1 MKGSCSRV
9 PGLLAI
15 PSLVAALFLLISLAW
30 SGRDNREWSD
40 ANESQ
45 HDVDEGPPDDWF
57 VSQRVARNG
66 IPFGAMEKAGAQA
79 AALALVTQQ
88 SAPQLV
94 TMPWQFV
101 GPTNI
106 GGRILDIAVDPVTPN
121 TIYVAAATGGV
132 WKSTDQGAHFTSTW
146 PLSNPQAIGALVIAS
161 NGTLFAGTG
170 EANPGGGSIT
180 YGGSG
185 IYRSTDSG
193 ATWQLTGLTNSGAIG
208 RIAVDPTDPQ
218 HIFVAAAGDLFN
230 PGAERGVYESTDG
243 GSTWPLALAGD
254 NATTG
259 AVDLAIDPVNPN
271 RVFAAMWDHL
281 RQPNLRT
288 YGGVGSGLF
297 RSTDGGSS
305 WQRLTNGLP
314 AAAANIGRIGVALAA
329 SNPQRV
335 YAIVIQ
341 TNGQFQGFYRSDD
354 GGDSWTNL
362 TPNSTISGAQATYGW
377 WFGKVWVDPLN
388 QAHVFVAGV
397 TLCESQDSGVSFVS
411 QANPH
416 ADHHAMAWDLTVP
429 GRVYLGNDGGTYRSD
444 VNGSNN
450 QWTKAISEPYTQFY
464 SVDVSEQDASR
475 VVGGAQDNGVLRSY
489 GATAWNMYVGG
500 DGLEALIDPNDQNLV
515 YGCSQYGQCVRS
527 TNGGTPGTNF
537 TGLTVSARRNWLTP
551 LQFHPGDPAILYYA
565 GNQVN
570 RTTDHGVSWSVISPD
585 LTGGPGPDPNYP
597 FGTVTTVAGA
607 RTDSNRLMVGTD
619 DGRLWFTTNL
629 GTNWTQVTDPDVPET
644 WVTRVVVDGVNAN
657 VGYATFSGFRSG
669 VALPYVLKTTDG
681 GTTWAGIVGNLPE
694 APVNDIVLVDSTLYV
709 GTDVG
714 VFLSADSG
722 GTWLTAGV
730 DLPHVPVTDLEYR
743 AASNTLLAAT
753 FGRGIYALQ
762 LGPGPTPSPSP
773 TPSGSPT
780 PIPSPTPTSSP
791 TPSSSP
797 SATATPTT
805 SPSASPSP
813 SPARALNISTR
824 MRVETGNNVLIGGFI
839 VTGTA
844 PKNVAV
850 RGIGPS
856 LGVLGVPDALADPT
870 LELRGSNGVLILQND
885 NWQDDSA
892 QATQLIA
899 LGLGLPDPNESGIV
913 STLLPASYTVIVAGK
928 NQTTGV
934 GLVEIYDTSPESTS
948 ELGNISTR
956 GFVLTDSNVMIGGF
970 ILGGSNN
977 NTRVVVRGIG
987 PSLAQLGLSPVLTD
1001 PTLELHDGNGAL
1013 LMANDNWQEDP
1024 SSASQLTALGL
1035 APVDTNESGIILSLS
1050 PGTFTAILAGK
1061 DGGTGIGLVEVYN
1074 VH

>member
-1 MKGSCSRV
+1 MKGSRSRV
-9 PGLLAI
+9 LRFLAI
-15 PSLVAALFLLISLAW
+15 LPLVAASFLIISLR
-30 SGRDNREWSD
+30 GSD
-40 ANESQ
+40 RQDRKRSETNDRQ
-45 HDVDEGPPDDWF
+45 HEIDEGPPDDWF
-57 VSQRVARNG
+57 ISQRVTHGG
-66 IPFGAMEKAGAQA
+66 IPVGAREKAGAQA
-79 AALALVTQQ
+79 TALALATRQ
-88 SAPQLV
+88 SAPHLV
-94 TMPWQFV
+94 AMPWQFV

-106 GGRILDIAVDPVTPN
+106 GGRVLDIAVDPVAPN

-132 WKSTDQGAHFTSTW
+132 WKSTDLGAHFTSIW
-146 PLSNPQAIGALVIAS
+146 PLSNPQAIGALVIGS

-185 IYRSTDSG
+185 VYRSINSG
-193 ATWQLTGLTNSGAIG
+193 ASWQLVGLTDSGAIG
-208 RIAVDPTDPQ
+208 RLAVDPTDPQ
-218 HIFVAAAGDLFN
+218 HIFAAAAGDLFN
-230 PGAERGVYESTDG
+230 PGGQRGVYESTDG

-281 RQPNLRT
+281 REPNLRT

-297 RSTDGGSS
+297 RSTDGGTS
-305 WQRLTNGLP
+305 WQHLTNGLP
-314 AAAANIGRIGVALAA
+314 ASAATIGRIGVALAA

-354 GGDSWTNL
+354 GGDSWANL
-362 TPNSTISGAQATYGW
+362 TPNSTIAGAQATYGW

-388 QAHVFVAGV
+388 PAHVFVAGV

-411 QANPH
+411 QSAPH

-429 GRVYLGNDGGTYRSD
+429 GRVYLGSDGGTYRSD

-450 QWTKAISEPYTQFY
+450 QWTKAISEPFTQFY

-489 GATAWNMYVGG
+489 GATSWNMYVGG
-500 DGLEALIDPNDQNLV
+500 DGLEALIDPNDQNFV

-527 TNGGTPGTNF
+527 TTGGTPNTNF

-551 LQFHPGDPAILYYA
+551 LQFDPANPTTLYYA
-565 GNQVN
+565 GNRVN
-570 RTTDHGVSWSVISPD
+570 RSTDHGVTWSVISPD
-585 LTGGPGPDPNYP
+585 LTGGPGPDPSYP

-607 RTDSNRLMVGTD
+607 RTDSNRVVVGTD

-629 GTNWTQVTDPDVPET
+629 GTDWTQVTDPNVPET
-644 WVTRVVVDGVNAN
+644 WVTRVLVDGSNAN

-681 GTTWAGIVGNLPE
+681 GITWASIVGTLPE
-694 APVNDIVLVDSTLYV
+694 APVNDIILVDSTLYV

-714 VFLSADSG
+714 VFLSPDAG
-722 GTWLTAGV
+722 ATWLTAGV
-730 DLPHVPVTDLEYR
+730 DLPNVPVTDLEYR
-743 AASNTLLAAT
+743 AASNAIYAAT
-753 FGRGIYALQ
+753 FGRGMYALQ
-762 LGPGPTPSPSP
+762 LLPITTPTPSP

-780 PIPSPTPTSSP
+780 ATPPGSPTPTPTPTP
-791 TPSSSP
+791 TPSPSVTPTP
-797 SATATPTT
+797 SATPT
-805 SPSASPSP
+805 P
-813 SPARALNISTR
+813 SPARAVNISTR
-824 MRVETGNNVLIGGFI
+824 MRVDTGNNVLIGGFI
-839 VTGTA
+839 VTGSA
-844 PKNVAV
+844 PKSVAV

-856 LGVLGVPDALADPT
+856 LAALGLPDALADPT
-870 LELRGSNGVLILQND
+870 LELRGSTGALISEND
-885 NWQDDSA
+885 NWQDDPA
-892 QATQLIA
+892 QAAQLTV

-913 STLLPASYTVIVAGK
+913 STLVPASYTVILAGK

-934 GLVEIYDTSPESTS
+934 GLVEIYDTGSSGNS

-956 GFVLTDSNVMIGGF
+956 GFVLTGSNVMIGGF
-970 ILGGSNN
+970 ILGGTN

-987 PSLAQLGLSPVLTD
+987 PSLAQVGLSPVLTD

-1013 LMANDNWQEDP
+1013 LIANDNWLDDAG
-1024 SSASQLTALGL
+1024 SASQLTALGL
-1035 APVDTNESGIILSLS
+1035 APTEPNESGLIISLP

-1061 DGGTGIGLVEVYN
+1061 NGGTGIGLVEIYN